1 MPDPITGKMVTVL
14 QGLDDNK
21 VKPLQPTAAE
31 TYSCRAEQ
39 NIDEDGA
46 QQDDTRSDTHD
57 KSLRVTSS
65 LIIRK

>member
-1 MPDPITGKMVTVL
+1 MPGPITGKMVTVL
-14 QGLDDNK
+14 QGFDDNK

-39 NIDEDGA
+39 KIDEDGA
-46 QQDDTRSDTHD
+46 QQEDAGYDTQD

-65 LIIRK
+65 LISRK